1 MGDGKTRSSRF
12 RSKNSREQPAPDT
25 GRSNRN
31 AQVEDAPPVAQVG
44 RYVLLKQLGQG
55 GMGVVYSAYD
65 PDLDRKVALKLLQAD
80 GQLDAEAAR
89 ARLLREA
96 QAMARVTHP
105 NVVPIHDVGMWGEHV
120 FLAMEM
126 ADEGTLSG
134 WLEKERPWREVL
146 EVFLAAGRG
155 LLAAHEAG
163 LVHRDFK
170 PANVLLGRGG
180 RVYVT
185 DFGLARKVGE
195 GLVPEEP
202 LPEQA
207 EGLVPPERRM
217 LDTTLT
223 RSGVVMGTPNYMSPE
238 QYRGS
243 DIDAR
248 SDQFS
253 FCVALYWGLYRKR
266 AFETSRMRAF
276 VTSRRREELA
286 PARTQTLDVAPA
298 PLAKRAPEADL
309 IQEPPRDSKV
319 PAWVR
324 QALMRGM
331 SLEPQERFASMRELL
346 EALSQERRRVQRQR
360 WAAAA
365 CVAGVGLSVV
375 GGVVYQQSQ
384 VCTGADAL
392 MAEVWE
398 PDSGAT
404 LDKAFQATGRP
415 GAGEMA
421 ARVTRVLEQYAADWK
436 RQSTEACEAT
446 RVREVQTEELL
457 SQRVVCLDRR
467 LQDMRAVV
475 GVLADADAKLVDRS
489 LDTVYALPALSECA
503 DVESLAAQQR
513 LPVDPTRRAEIARLG
528 GELAGVK
535 AMLDAG
541 RYRPALEKG
550 FALEAPVLATGHLPL
565 IAELRYDLGALQSN
579 LGASAESERLLTQA
593 FFDAESGRADR
604 LKVTIANRLNFVED
618 KQKHF
623 TQAES
628 WAGLGEATLRRL
640 GGDPA
645 LEADLLT
652 NRANSAITQEHYAE
666 ARALLEKAR
675 ALQEKALPPGHPK
688 RARTLF
694 QLGRVLLDMNERPR
708 AVALLEEALQQT
720 RAAVGPLHPDTG
732 RRHGLLAGLLLEM
745 GQPERALEHARAV
758 VAAHTAA
765 FGENSP
771 QVASALDGVG
781 QCLLKLGRAEESL
794 TTFER
799 ALALKRAALAADDE
813 DLQYSYDGVGQALM
827 RLGRTREAIE
837 PLRRAV
843 AFPTMSPDALAE
855 SGYALA
861 RALWASDPGPQ
872 ARGEARREAA
882 QARERFLQA
891 GLAPRASEVDSWL
904 ESLPREPSSLQA
916 LRRSVRR

>member
-25 GRSNRN
+25 GRSNRS

-65 PDLDRKVALKLLQAD
+65 PDLDRKVALKLLQSD
-80 GQLDAEAAR
+80 GHNDAEAAR

-185 DFGLARKVGE
+185 DFGLARKMGE
-195 GLVPEEP
+195 AVVPEEP

-217 LDTTLT
+217 LETTLT

-238 QYRGS
+238 QYEGGEL
-243 DIDAR
+243 DAR

-266 AFETSRMRAF
+266 AFDSSRMRAF
-276 VTSRRREELA
+276 ITSRRKEELVS
-286 PARTQTLDVAPA
+286 ARTQTLDVAPA
-298 PLAKRAPEADL
+298 PVVKRGPGADL

-324 QALMRGM
+324 QTLMRGM
-331 SLEPQERFASMRELL
+331 SLEPAERFASMRELL

-375 GGVVYQQSQ
+375 GGAVYRQSQ
-384 VCTGADAL
+384 VCTGANAL
-392 MAEVWE
+392 MAEVWG

-404 LDKAFQATGRP
+404 LEKAFQATGRP

-421 ARVTRVLEQYAADWK
+421 ARVTRVLEEYAQGWK
-436 RQSTEACEAT
+436 RQSTQACEAT
-446 RVREVQTEELL
+446 RVHGVQTEELL

-467 LQDMRAVV
+467 RQDMRALV
-475 GVLADADAKLVDRS
+475 GVLAQADAKLVDQS
-489 LDTVYALPALSECA
+489 LDAAYALPALSECA
-503 DVESLAAQQR
+503 DVGALSEQQR
-513 LPVDPTRRAEIARLG
+513 LPTDPSRRAEIARLG

-550 FALEAPVLATGHLPL
+550 FSLEAPVLATGYLPL
-565 IAELRYDLGALQSN
+565 IAELRYDLGVLQSN
-579 LGASAESERLLTQA
+579 LGATAESERLLTQA
-593 FFDAESGRADR
+593 LYDAESGRADR
-604 LKVTIANRLNFVED
+604 LKVFAASQLLVAGYR
-618 KQKHF
+618 QKHF

-628 WAGLGEATLRRL
+628 WGGLSEASLRRL
-640 GGDPA
+640 GGEPI

-652 NRANSAITQEHYAE
+652 NRANMAIAQERYPE
-666 ARALLEKAR
+666 ARALLEKVR

-688 RARTLF
+688 HARTLF
-694 QLGRVLLDMNERPR
+694 LLGRVLLDMDERPR
-708 AVALLEEALQQT
+708 AVALLEEALQKT
-720 RAAVGPLHPDTG
+720 RAALGPMHPDTG
-732 RRHGLLAGLLLEM
+732 RRHTLLAGLLLEM
-745 GQPERALEHARAV
+745 GQPERALEHARAALAV
-758 VAAHTAA
+758 RTATL
-765 FGENSP
+765 GEQHP
-771 QVASALDGVG
+771 QVASAMDGVG
-781 QCLLKLGRAEESL
+781 QCLLKLGRSEESL
-794 TTFER
+794 ATFER
-799 ALALKRAALAADDE
+799 ALALKRKALAPDDE
-813 DLQYSYDGVGQALM
+813 ELQYSYDGVGQALL

-843 AFPTMSPDALAE
+843 TFPTVSPDALAE

-861 RALWASDPGPQ
+861 RALWSTDSRPE
-872 ARGEARREAA
+872 ARAEARREAT

-916 LRRSVRR
+916 LRRSTRR